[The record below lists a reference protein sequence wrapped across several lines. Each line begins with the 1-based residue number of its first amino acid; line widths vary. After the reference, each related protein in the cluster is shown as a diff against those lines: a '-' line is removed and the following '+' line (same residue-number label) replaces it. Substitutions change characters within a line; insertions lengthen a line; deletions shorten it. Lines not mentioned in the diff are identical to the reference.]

1 MSTVRARILGLGTYV
16 PARTVTNHDLE
27 AVMETSHDWIVER
40 SGIEQR
46 HWVEPEDG
54 NYTMGVKAARA
65 ALTDAGVDASEID
78 CIVYATLSPDYFF
91 PGCGVLVQRELGI
104 GHVPAFDIR
113 QQCSGFIYGLQMAD
127 VFIRAGQYKK
137 VLVIGGE
144 VHSRGLDKSTRGRT
158 VSVLFGDAAGAAVV
172 GVSDDPERGI
182 LVTRAHSDGSDAEC
196 LAMQYPG
203 MAAGRDQYVTHEDIE
218 EARIF
223 PNMEGQRVFKNAVKR
238 MPEVI
243 HEVLEAQG
251 LGVDDIDMLIPHQA
265 NLRINEMVAKQ
276 IGIGPDRVHNNIQ
289 KYGNTTAA
297 TIPLCLSEARAEG
310 KVKAGD
316 LVCLVAFGSG
326 FTWGSVLMRW

>member
-1 MSTVRARILGLGTYV
+1 MSTPRARILGLGTFV
-16 PARTVTNHDLE
+16 PARTVTNHDLSG
-27 AVMETSHDWIVER
+27 VMETSHEWIVER
-40 SGIEQR
+40 SGIEER

-65 ALTDAGVDASEID
+65 ALADAQMDASDID
-78 CIVYATLSPDYFF
+78 CIIYATLSPDYFF

-127 VFIRAGQYKK
+127 VFIRAGQYKN

-144 VHSRGLDKSTRGRT
+144 VHSRGLDKTTRGRT
-158 VSVLFGDAAGAAVV
+158 VSVLFGDAAGAAIV
-172 GVSDDPERGI
+172 GISDDPDSGI
-182 LVTRAHSDGSDAEC
+182 LISRVHSDGSDAEC

-203 MAAGRDQYVTHEDIE
+203 MAAGREQYVTHDDIDE
-218 EARIF
+218 GRIY
-223 PNMEGQRVFKNAVKR
+223 PNMEGQKVFKNAVKR

-243 HEVLEAQG
+243 QEVLEAQG
-251 LGVDDIDMLIPHQA
+251 MTVADIDMLIPHQA

-276 IGIGPDRVHNNIQ
+276 LGIDATRVHNNIQ

-297 TIPLCLSEARAEG
+297 TIPLCLSEARDLG
-310 KVKAGD
+310 KVKKGD